1 MLIKT
6 ADDKTPQLQALEALL
21 QHPDASPAKRQEIE
35 AEVRRIRTG
44 AKGEAQSAYE
54 IDFYLKDSK
63 NWAVI
68 HDLRLECNGRVAQI
82 DHLLINRFLCFYVLE
97 TKHFNADLQINEQG
111 EFTAW
116 YAKKPYGIPSPLEQ
130 NDKHI
135 HVLRTAVLERLALP
149 TRLGVRLSPSFESV
163 VMVSKDSRITR
174 PKQRDTHNV
183 IKADHIYNWL
193 QKDLESE
200 SILASVASLAK
211 VVSGDTVQEL
221 AIQLAR
227 WHRPGSID
235 YKARFGLRDE
245 VAHAV
250 SVAAPV
256 AVMAEAAVS
265 VAPVAAPMVVSAT
278 EGGSKGKMICA
289 VCDSPVTYAVAK
301 FCWFNKGRFGGRVYC
316 MEHQKGFGAQ

>member
-1 MLIKT
+1 MLIKP
-6 ADDKTPQLQALEALL
+6 ADDKSPQLQALEALL
-21 QHPDASPAKRQEIE
+21 HHPAASPAQKQNIE
-35 AEVRRIRTG
+35 AELHRIRTG
-44 AKGEAQSAYE
+44 MQGEQQSAYE

-116 YAKKPYGIPSPLEQ
+116 YHKKPYGIASPLEQ

-135 HVLRTAVLERLALP
+135 LVLRTAVLERLALP
-149 TRLGVRLSPSFESV
+149 TRLGLRLNPAFESV

-174 PKQRDTHNV
+174 PKHRDTHNV

-211 VVSGDTVQEL
+211 VVSGDTVHEL
-221 AIQLAR
+221 ATQLAR
-227 WHRPGSID
+227 WHRPASYDFAG
-235 YKARFGLRDE
+235 KFGLRD
-245 VAHAV
+245 
-250 SVAAPV
+250 VAAPV
-256 AVMAEAAVS
+256 AVADAAHLQPVEPEAAPV
-265 VAPVAAPMVVSAT
+265 VIAPAG
-278 EGGSKGKMICA
+278 EKSKSKMICA
-289 VCDSPVTYAVAK
+289 ACNLPVTYAVAK
-301 FCWFNKGRFGGRVYC
+301 FCWFNKTRFGGMVYC
-316 MEHQKGFGAQ
+316 MEHQKGFGVS